1 MKKNKVL
8 ALAIAGALAAASAVT
23 IAPAAQAATTVKI
36 AFQGP
41 LTGPEA
47 QTGTDEVRGVKLAL
61 KLYNATNPAVTVE
74 LVEVDDQG
82 DPAIAGTV
90 APGVAKD
97 TSIIGMVGAAYSGA
111 FLQGSTCASNDLTIS
126 NTSITY
132 RSNIT

>member
-1 MKKNKVL
+1 MNKKIKASA
-8 ALAIAGALAAASAVT
+8 ALVAAIALSFGAFATTSAS
-23 IAPAAQAATTVKI
+23 AATTVKI

-61 KLYNATNPAVTVE
+61 KLYNATNPAVKVE

-90 APGVAKD
+90 EVP
-97 TSIIGMVGAAYSGA
+97 
-111 FLQGSTCASNDLTIS
+111 
-126 NTSITY
+126 
-132 RSNIT
+132 